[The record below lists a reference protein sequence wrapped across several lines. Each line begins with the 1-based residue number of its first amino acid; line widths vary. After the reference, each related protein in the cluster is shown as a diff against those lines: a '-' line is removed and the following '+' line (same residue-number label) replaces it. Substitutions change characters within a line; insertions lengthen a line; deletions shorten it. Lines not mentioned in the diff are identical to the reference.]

1 MDFLREK
8 LALIANVPGPS
19 KTFFADI
26 VQPRP
31 DFEVLS
37 TYAGWGARVQQE
49 VLHAQARKNC
59 QLAWIGVFVDEKGV
73 ALVLQCT
80 RGMRLNEV
88 KLATRSLTRAWL
100 DDEMQGRLWVNLHAL
115 DEIDRRRIEG
125 WKTPTS
131 LCPSGLK
138 RKREEGDRTAGA
150 TARADQPPAKRTRA
164 QFLAE
169 NDHDSDHELDCPP
182 APTLLCIQDRGQSE
196 LDSLDLLR
204 DLPSLWQYR
213 VKLEC
218 TVVVAEVG
226 DRPTLTFINC
236 IHEDRRIELMVQAV
250 RDEYE
255 RFSMV
260 AVVRV
265 AAALAKAGAIPGV
278 DGPRSR
284 KTEFL
289 KRCAEAL
296 KVLDASAECEL
307 TKLPNKD
314 QNNIRLILGGEG
326 EPYDGCLGPD
336 CVDQKTTWVTPK
348 ECVRCSRCGTPKSF
362 GRLWTNGRE
371 MLRGEH
377 IRLQQSIEMSEAR
390 TRNRTRSTL
399 KSWTSDEPDGYTSG

>member
-8 LALIANVPGPS
+8 LALSANVPGPS

-49 VLHAQARKNC
+49 VLHAGARKNC

-80 RGMRLNEV
+80 RGIRLNEV
-88 KLATRSLTRAWL
+88 KLATHSLTRTWL

-196 LDSLDLLR
+196 LDSIGLLR
-204 DLPSLWQYR
+204 DLPSLWQHR

-226 DRPTLTFINC
+226 NRPTLTFINC
-236 IHEDRRIELMVQAV
+236 IHEDRRIELMVQTA
-250 RDEYE
+250 RDEYDQ
-255 RFSMV
+255 FSMV

-265 AAALAKAGAIPGV
+265 AAALAKAGAIPSA

-284 KTEFL
+284 KSDFL
-289 KRCAEAL
+289 KRCATAL
-296 KVLDASAECEL
+296 KALDENAECEL
-307 TKLPNKD
+307 TKLSTRD
-314 QNNIRLILGGEG
+314 QNSIRVILSGKD
-326 EPYDGCLGPD
+326 EPFSGCFSPG
-336 CVDQKTTWVTPK
+336 CVDRKPTWTTQKI
-348 ECVRCSRCGTPKSF
+348 CVRCSHCNTPMSF
-362 GRLWTNGRE
+362 GRTWTTGYDQVRE
-371 MLRGEH
+371 EYHRQRM
-377 IRLQQSIEMSEAR
+377 EMDEAR
-390 TRNRTRSTL
+390 IRSKFNKQTHEL
-399 KSWTSDEPDGYTSG
+399 ESWVSEDEPVD